1 MTPMKTASFSFTS
14 ILCCFTFT
22 LPSRGDESLLPPNTS
37 IAKAIDHYIRAN
49 WQDKNIKPSQPADDF
64 TWLRRVSLD
73 LVGRIPTPR
82 EARAFAQDND
92 PTKKTKT
99 IDHLMKSP
107 GHIRHQA
114 REFEN
119 HLMNGTR
126 GQLLGYLGKALG
138 ENRSWDKI
146 FREILVADESNANA
160 KGASEFL
167 KVRVKDLDRL
177 TNDVSVAFFG
187 VNVSCAQCHDH
198 PLVQDWKQDHFFGM
212 KSFFSRTYE
221 VGTFLAE
228 REYGVVRFLPN
239 KGKEKQA
246 DYMFLTGKKVDPPGL
261 TEPSKD
267 EQKKEKEKVEKW
279 KKEKTP
285 PPKAKVSTRAM
296 LVDLALS
303 PKEQGYLARAIIN
316 QLWNRFYGQGLV
328 MPLDQ
333 MHSENPPSHPELLA
347 WLERDFVT
355 HQFDISR
362 LVRGMVSS
370 ETYALSSEY
379 NGGGNSPLAKDFAVA
394 RLRPLTPMQLAVA
407 LKQAGLII
415 PLKDLEKKTEEVDR
429 SAGGL
434 AEQFQYPNEN
444 FQIGVNEALF
454 LSNSSRFQNECLP
467 EGNDRLVTA
476 MVKET
481 SLQEKADLAIF
492 SVLGRPGTMDEKSAI
507 AAYLNSHGKNELA
520 ACKQVVWSLMA
531 SPEFRFNH

>member
-1 MTPMKTASFSFTS
+1 MTKIKTSSFFALLYGFAFAASAMADD
-14 ILCCFTFT
+14 
-22 LPSRGDESLLPPNTS
+22 PLLPPETS
-37 IAKAIDHYIRAN
+37 IEKAIDHYIGAN
-49 WQDKNIKPSQPADDF
+49 WKDKNIKPGQSADDF
-64 TWLRRVSLD
+64 TWLRRVTLD
-73 LVGRIPTPR
+73 LVGRIPTPL
-82 EARAFAQDND
+82 EARSFAQDKD
-92 PTKKTKT
+92 PAKKTKT
-99 IDHLMKSP
+99 IDLLMKSS
-107 GHIRHQA
+107 GHIRHQT
-114 REFEN
+114 REFEYL
-119 HLMNGTR
+119 LMNGTR
-126 GQLLGYLGKALG
+126 GQLVAYLGKALG

-146 FREILVADESNANA
+146 FRELLVADESNANA

-167 KVRVKDLDRL
+167 KVRVNDLDRL

-198 PLVQDWKQDHFFGM
+198 PVVHDWKQDHFFGM

-246 DYMFLTGKKVDPPGL
+246 DYMFLTGKKVEPPGL

-303 PKEQGYLARAIIN
+303 PKEQGFLSRAIIN

-333 MHSENPPSHPELLA
+333 MHSENPASHPELLA
-347 WLERDFVT
+347 WLDRDFVA
-355 HQFDISR
+355 HHFDLSR

-370 ETYALSSEY
+370 ETYALSSKYTE
-379 NGGGNSPLAKDFAVA
+379 GGNSPLAKDFAVA
-394 RLRPLTPMQLAVA
+394 RLRPLTPMQLAIA
-407 LKQAGLII
+407 LRQAGQII

-429 SAGGL
+429 GARGL

-444 FQIGVNEALF
+444 FQIGVTEALF

-467 EGNDRLVTA
+467 EGNDKLVTA
-476 MVKET
+476 MVKEK
-481 SLQEKADLAIF
+481 SMVEKADMAIF
-492 SVLGRPGTMDEKSAI
+492 SVYARPGTPEEKSAI
-507 AAYLNSHGKNELA
+507 ADYLKNHGKNELA
-520 ACKQVVWSLMA
+520 ACRQVVWSLMA